1 MAGRSLEEFSA
12 QLASVQ
18 SSFPVGRV
26 AAVDGGVLHVAGL
39 SRSARVGDLLTVRLR
54 DGSQIGGE
62 VIRLGGATLVML
74 PDAPVQGVALGDRVL
89 LRSDPGIAPHDGW
102 LGRLIDPYGM
112 PLDGQPLLA
121 GPVTSS
127 LRAAPPAPSRR
138 RALGA
143 RLETG
148 MAIFNTMLPIV
159 EGQRLGLFAG
169 SGVGKSTLLAT
180 LARNMTADVVVIA
193 LIGERGR
200 EVREFVDNVLG
211 TEGMT
216 RSVVVAATSDRSPLA
231 RRRCAWTAMTVAE
244 HFRDQGK
251 NVLFLA
257 DSITRFAEAHR
268 EISVAAG
275 EDASLRGYPASTTH
289 TITSLCERA
298 GPGEDGCGM
307 ITAVF
312 SVLVAGSDMEEPI
325 ADTLRGVLDG
335 HVVLSRDIAE
345 RGRYP
350 AIDLSK
356 SVSRSLPMAASDDEN
371 TMIITA
377 RRLLGAYEKSEM
389 MVRSGLYARGSD
401 PQLDQAIEVWPRLD
415 AFISEPEPHDCSASF
430 ARLKR
435 VLPVKLA

>member
-1 MAGRSLEEFSA
+1 MAGRSLEAFSA
-12 QLASVQ
+12 QLASMR

-26 AAVDGGVLHVAGL
+26 AAVDGGTLHVAGL
-39 SRSARVGDLLTVRLR
+39 SRHARVGDLLQIHLR
-54 DGSQIGGE
+54 DGSKIGGE

-74 PDAPVQGVALGDRVL
+74 PDAAVHGVALGDRVI
-89 LRSDPGIAPHDGW
+89 LRPDPGIAPHEGW
-102 LGRLIDPYGM
+102 LGRLVDPYGV
-112 PLDGQPLLA
+112 PLDGHPLLP
-121 GPVTSS
+121 GPVASP
-127 LRAAPPAPSRR
+127 LRAQPPAPSRR
-138 RALGA
+138 RPLGA

-169 SGVGKSTLLAT
+169 SGVGKSSLLAT
-180 LARNMTADVVVIA
+180 LARNMDAEVVVIA
-193 LIGERGR
+193 LVGERGR

-211 TEGMT
+211 PEGMR
-216 RSVVVAATSDRSPLA
+216 RSVVVAATSDRSPLT
-231 RRRCAWTAMTVAE
+231 RRRCAWTAMSVAE

-275 EDASLRGYPASTTH
+275 EDASLRGYPASTAH

-298 GPGEDGCGM
+298 GPGEEGCGM
-307 ITAVF
+307 ITAIF

-325 ADTLRGVLDG
+325 ADILRGVLDG
-335 HVVLSRDIAE
+335 HVILSREIAE

-356 SVSRSLPMAASDDEN
+356 SVSRSLPMAATDEEN
-371 TMIITA
+371 ALISAA
-377 RRLLGAYEKSEM
+377 RRMLGSYEKSEM
-389 MVRSGLYARGSD
+389 MVRSGLYNRGSD
-401 PQLDQAIEVWPRLD
+401 PQLDQAIEAWPRLD
-415 AFISEPEPHDCSASF
+415 SFISEPEPHDTKASF
-430 ARLKR
+430 ARLSR
-435 VLPVKLA
+435 VLPGK